1 MKFLVEWHTK
11 TKYREKLNKLLE
23 EWKPPNGFKFLIPP
37 HHVVGGHRGMG
48 VIEADDVEIIQKGL
62 GFFMDYAD
70 FVVTPIRPLISVPK

>member
-23 EWKPPNGFKFLIPP
+23 EWKSPDELKFLFPP
-37 HHVVGGHRGMG
+37 HHVAGGHRGMA

-62 GFFMDYAD
+62 GFFMDYVD
-70 FVVTPIRPLISVPK
+70 FVLTPIRPLLPQ